1 MHGSCYDN
9 PVVACAESYGFPELP
24 NGLMVSLNVVPCLS
38 GQSCSIGNN
47 HVCPITSRAAV
58 AGLESS

>member
-24 NGLMVSLNVVPCLS
+24 NGLVVSLNVVRCLS
-38 GQSCSIGNN
+38 GQSCS
-47 HVCPITSRAAV
+47 
-58 AGLESS
+58 